1 MSGMYICKIFNA
13 EVKYAR
19 EGFFIPFL
27 SYGVS
32 FNWKS

>member
-13 EVKYAR
+13 EVKQFR

-32 FNWKS
+32 FN